1 MKEPDQNLDC
11 PDLIEEYEN
20 RILQKPR
27 YMNNDPA
34 GLKRKS
40 SLDQA
45 PVHNKRGRPPLDRS
59 NYGNKQQQQQQAQQ
73 QQQHQTASTRTT
85 VHKAIIILVCS
96 IMCGITILGNLVVI
110 LTVCLVRKLQT
121 ASNILIVSL
130 AVSDIFVG
138 LFVMPI
144 ALGKKKQ
151 QQI

>member
-1 MKEPDQNLDC
+1 MPILKEPDQNLDC

-73 QQQHQTASTRTT
+73 QQQHQTASTRIDEPSAFDRGYEAE
-85 VHKAIIILVCS
+85 K
-96 IMCGITILGNLVVI
+96 ILGATDS
-110 LTVCLVRKLQT
+110 TVDFT
-121 ASNILIVSL
+121 
-130 AVSDIFVG
+130 
-138 LFVMPI
+138 
-144 ALGKKKQ
+144 
-151 QQI
+151 